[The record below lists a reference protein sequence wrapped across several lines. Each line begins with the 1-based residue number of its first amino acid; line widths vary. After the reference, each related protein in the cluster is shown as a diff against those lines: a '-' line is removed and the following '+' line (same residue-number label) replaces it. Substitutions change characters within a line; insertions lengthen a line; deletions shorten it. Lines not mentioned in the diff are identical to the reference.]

1 MWNRVDWIRRTA
13 MNKLLSTLEKQ
24 NELIRMQSSII
35 DELFLQLLQ
44 HISVS
49 EVEGLPYTEEIK
61 RAAKMKEDIG
71 I

>member
-1 MWNRVDWIRRTA
+1 

-24 NELIRMQSSII
+24 NELIRIQSSII

-49 EVEGLPYTEEIK
+49 EVEELPYTEEIK
-61 RAAKMKEDIG
+61 HAAKMKEDIG

>member
-1 MWNRVDWIRRTA
+1 

-24 NELIRMQSSII
+24 NELIRMQSGII

-49 EVEGLPYTEEIK
+49 EVEELPYTEEIK

>member
-1 MWNRVDWIRRTA
+1 